1 MKGNVAGAFYMEV
14 QGYYFI
20 NGRVGLDNIRGPGDS
35 TFSLAL
41 WGKNLSDENYYPSG
55 YNLTT
60 SLGIFGAATGA
71 PRTYGVDLV
80 YEF

>member
-1 MKGNVAGAFYMEV
+1 VKGNVAGAFYMEV

-41 WGKNLSDENYYPSG
+41 WGKNLSDENYYTSG
-55 YNLTT
+55 YNLTN